1 MIVSQ
6 FTVSGPVTV
15 KAESAVV
22 LPTLAPKVVPP
33 FDESESACAPFIVA
47 AFPKAIV
54 LPDAFAETDVCL
66 PSVTGFSKL
75 IFPAVDL
82 IVAAPVIIST
92 VPE

>member
-1 MIVSQ
+1 MIPQ

-33 FDESESACAPFIVA
+33 FDESESACAPFIVV
-47 AFPKAIV
+47 AFPKVIV
-54 LPDAFAETDVCL
+54 LPVPFAVTDVCT

-75 IFPAVDL
+75 IFPPVDL
-82 IVAAPVIIST
+82 IIAVPVIVST
-92 VPE
+92 VPS